1 MSQVRDLPRVRD
13 PWSALTG
20 RREAALLELPSV
32 ARMAAV
38 LSERCADLVWV
49 RMAVASLDRF
59 ATLTGT
65 GDLEALLARARG
77 DPGEADR
84 ALAGLAAADP
94 AGDGASGAFAGLDLG
109 PKLWFRLN
117 GAQVKWLPLREPV
130 KAAGPPA
137 ASGPAAATPGLRGA
151 ERVALL
157 GMIGSGL
164 YLAELLRLR
173 LDDLGA
179 LDPDGRLTPEIA
191 ASPLAV
197 AFTRR
202 RGRAGSWVT
211 FFSEPARLAILEHV
225 AARAA
230 AGLDVGPDAPVVS
243 GPDGTWATVRTVQAA
258 RRRSDALIR
267 VGSALNVDLCRRT
280 GEFFREWG
288 LPGSRFTPHP
298 APSTPMS
305 TLGPRSSQ

>member
-1 MSQVRDLPRVRD
+1 MSQVRDLRQVRD
-13 PWSALTG
+13 PRLALTG

-38 LSERCADLVWV
+38 LSERCADLLWV

-84 ALAGLAAADP
+84 ALAGLAAANL
-94 AGDGASGAFAGLDLG
+94 AGDRVPGAFTGLDLG

-117 GAQVKWLPLREPV
+117 GIQVKWLPLSEPV

-137 ASGPAAATPGLRGA
+137 SADPATAAHGLRSA

-157 GMIGSGL
+157 GLIGSGL

-173 LDDLGA
+173 LGDLGA
-179 LDPDGRLTPEIA
+179 LDPHGRLTPDLA

-202 RGRAGSWVT
+202 RGRTGSWIT
-211 FFSEPARLAILEHV
+211 FFPEPARLAILEHV

-230 AGLDVGPDAPVVS
+230 AGLAVGPDAPVVS
-243 GPDGTWATVRTVQAA
+243 GPDGTWATMRTVHAA

-298 APSTPMS
+298 PPVPPYPP
-305 TLGPRSSQ
+305 LD

>member
-1 MSQVRDLPRVRD
+1 MSQVGELGRRHD
-13 PWSALTG
+13 PWVALAG
-20 RREAALLELPSV
+20 RREAALLDLPSV

-38 LSERCADLVWV
+38 LSERCADLQWV

-65 GDLEALLARARG
+65 GDLEALLARARA

-84 ALAGLAAADP
+84 AIAGLAMASVAGGGRAGAYAD
-94 AGDGASGAFAGLDLG
+94 LDLG

-117 GAQVKWLPLREPV
+117 DVPVAWRPVREPV
-130 KAAGPPA
+130 SP
-137 ASGPAAATPGLRGA
+137 GPAGTARGLRGA

-157 GMIGSGL
+157 GLIGSGL

-173 LDDLGA
+173 LGDLGT
-179 LDPDGRLTPEIA
+179 LDQDGRLTPDLA

-202 RGRAGSWVT
+202 RGRTGRWIT
-211 FFSEPARLAILEHV
+211 FFPEPARLAIHEHV

-230 AGLDVGPDAPVVS
+230 AGLDVGPGAPVVS
-243 GPDGTWATVRTVQAA
+243 GPDGTRATARTVQKA
-258 RRRSDALIR
+258 RQRSGALIR
-267 VGSALNVDLCRRT
+267 AGSALNVDMCRRT
-280 GEFFREWG
+280 GEFFRDWG
-288 LPGSRFTPHP
+288 LPGSRYTPSHP
-298 APSTPMS
+298 
-305 TLGPRSSQ
+305 LN